1 MVRMRS
7 RVQIPVAAPFFVFE
21 IFIYWQ
27 NLLLYKSKAPARV
40 VRGREEVNRASWV
53 LLPRLLRAGQ
63 GSVALGN
70 DLGGHNKHGL
80 APRDPHRDRG
90 VLACAAVVLVREAPL
105 GEVPPL
111 GVDQAVGA
119 GVNDDFADL
128 VDPANE
134 AAPLESHLPGV
145 QQREQPGG
153 GVAVQIAALDGVRLA
168 RGGLG
173 VRVGHGVSFLSL
185 PVTLTLLDY
194 ATSAMRGIVGSDS
207 RTTPNYARV
216 Q

>member
-1 MVRMRS
+1 M
-7 RVQIPVAAPFFVFE
+7 
-21 IFIYWQ
+21 
-27 NLLLYKSKAPARV
+27 
-40 VRGREEVNRASWV
+40 NRASWA
-53 LLPRLLRAGQ
+53 LLPRLLRVGQ
-63 GSVALGN
+63 GPAALGN

-90 VLACAAVVLVREAPL
+90 VLARAAVVLVREAPL

-119 GVNDDFADL
+119 GVNDDLANL

-145 QQREQPGG
+145 QQLEQPGG
-153 GVAVQIAALDGVRLA
+153 GVAVQIAALDGVHLA